1 MDKFTKAYGDSTF
14 HERAPENIE
23 EYLSMQNTH
32 LESYLET
39 RTSLNVFM
47 YQTYNQSGEYNKY
60 VNQNNEYNLQL
71 HIDYGYEL
79 CQTLLDFPFN
89 DFDEEIYNYRIFLKV
104 IEIEYHHKIKYNLM
118 MNNSINFRNLFDEL
132 NVEKDL
138 KELSKNI
145 NSIEDFFNL
154 YFMKQTNID
163 NLSMY
168 NMLDYVEENRD
179 LLNIDYDY
187 GQIFKDTIKTT
198 EIHPHPSGFGIALSD
213 KIEVYNIS
221 LSNIANDYNIV
232 MQEDFNLS
240 TKFFN
245 NLIKDQGRFSYNYF
259 IKQLNLYNIDLLK
272 YSNNDD
278 NTDQLC
284 SNFIF
289 SLTRKA
295 IYNNL
300 FLEIEVTELIDAI
313 MKDLGKLNDLPSF
326 IKNKI
331 IILLRKTKTWY
342 YINNTLQNN
351 ILIVDNIKQLENFD
365 ESSINFIGVEFN
377 EDELNL
383 INSFK
388 SDNFDSRICE
398 NKDILQMLHKFQ
410 EYYTLFFD
418 GKIDNDFYTTNE
430 CGIKSEKGFLEF
442 INMFMELYS
451 LYENSE
457 NELLYFI
464 KDFLDNYDNN
474 KKNISLNI
482 KKDNGDDLNKIIITE
497 TNKMINDGYS
507 STKLL
512 NSSKIKDEN
521 LKEFLNEDSAKQ
533 TNSVLEA
540 SKSVLNLSKSETA
553 IEIDESILKEASFVG
568 DVDGVDKKTSG
579 TNNLNDKFDVNNSYG
594 ASDLSLSRDNLEN
607 SDVTNSFTDAN
618 LETTTVYSEDN
629 LNLSSENY
637 ITSGSMDINKN
648 SNIID
653 SDKLIERNKKTVSS
667 TSSDSSGVID
677 SMIKGSSKIIEES
690 KKESLLD
697 SLSGFMRKA
706 TLLKN
711 KLFDTL
717 NGPVTLVSEFIAKL
731 ALVYSTKTELMS
743 SIKCL
748 VIVVKSVIK
757 LVMCTLGALLCL
769 ANKFI
774 NLFTTTPGE
783 IFKKIENTF
792 DNLKDLAVSITD
804 SIESNVSSGIDN
816 IKSLFSNTSNKSILD
831 KIVDDFFGGCSKCGL
846 AANVSTKL
854 NNVKDKFNKGLNS
867 TLNKSKKCK
876 FRTPSLAMGSMR
888 GLRYPSLNFPK
899 LPNIGFGC

>member
-32 LESYLET
+32 LESYIET
-39 RTSLNVFM
+39 RTSLNIFM
-47 YQTYNQSGEYNKY
+47 YQTYSQSGEYNKY
-60 VNQNNEYNLQL
+60 INQNNEYDLQIY
-71 HIDYGYEL
+71 IDDGYKL

-104 IEIEYHHKIKYNLM
+104 IEIEYHHKTKYNLM
-118 MNNSINFRNLFDEL
+118 MNNSIAFRGLFDEL

-138 KELSKNI
+138 KDMSKNI
-145 NSIEDFFNL
+145 NNIEDFFNL
-154 YFMKQTNID
+154 YFMKQVNID
-163 NLSMY
+163 ETSMY
-168 NMLDYVEENRD
+168 NMLDYVDENRD

-187 GQIFKDTIKTT
+187 GQIFNDTIKTT

-221 LSNIANDYNIV
+221 LSNIAYNYNIV
-232 MQEDFNLS
+232 MQNDFNLS

-245 NLIKDQGRFSYNYF
+245 DLIKDQGRFGYNYF
-259 IKQLNLYNIDLLK
+259 IKQLNLYNIDLLE
-272 YSNNDD
+272 YSNNSDI
-278 NTDQLC
+278 TDQLC

-313 MKDLGKLNDLPSF
+313 MKDLGKLNELPSF

-351 ILIVDNIKQLENFD
+351 ILIIDNIKQLEDFD
-365 ESSINFIGVEFN
+365 KNSIDFIGIEFN
-377 EDELNL
+377 EDETNL
-383 INSFK
+383 IKSFK
-388 SDNFDSRICE
+388 SDDFDSRICE
-398 NKDILQMLHKFQ
+398 SKDILQILHKFQ
-410 EYYTLFFD
+410 DYYTLFFD
-418 GKIDNDFYTTNE
+418 GKINDEFYETNE
-430 CGIKSEKGFLEF
+430 YGIKSEKGFLEF

-451 LYENSE
+451 LYDNSE
-457 NELLYFI
+457 NELLYFL
-464 KDFLDNYDNN
+464 KDFLDNYDEN

-482 KKDNGDDLNKIIITE
+482 KKDDSDNLNKMTITE

-512 NSSKIKDEN
+512 NSSEIKDEN
-521 LKEFLNEDSAKQ
+521 LKQMLNEDSANKSNILL
-533 TNSVLEA
+533 NS

-553 IEIDESILKEASFVG
+553 IEIDDSILKEAAFVG
-568 DVDGVDKKTSG
+568 DILGINKKTSG

-618 LETTTVYSEDN
+618 SEITDVSSENN

-637 ITSGSMDINKN
+637 VTSGSMDINKN

-653 SDKLIERNKKTVSS
+653 SDTLIKRNKETVSS

-690 KKESLLD
+690 HKETLLD
-697 SLSGFMRKA
+697 SLSGFMGKA

-717 NGPVTLVSEFIAKL
+717 NGPAILVSGFIATL
-731 ALVYSTKTELMS
+731 ALVYTAKTALMS

-748 VIVVKSVIK
+748 VMVVQSVIK

-792 DNLKDLAVSITD
+792 NSLKNLAISVGDL
-804 SIESNVSSGIDN
+804 IESNVKSGIDN
-816 IKSLFSNTSNKSILD
+816 IKSLFNNTSNKSILD
-831 KIVDDFFGGCSKCGL
+831 KVVDDFFDGCSKCSL
-846 AANVSTKL
+846 AANVSAKL

-888 GLRYPSLNFPK
+888 GMRYPSLSFPK
-899 LPNIGFGC
+899 LPSIGFGC